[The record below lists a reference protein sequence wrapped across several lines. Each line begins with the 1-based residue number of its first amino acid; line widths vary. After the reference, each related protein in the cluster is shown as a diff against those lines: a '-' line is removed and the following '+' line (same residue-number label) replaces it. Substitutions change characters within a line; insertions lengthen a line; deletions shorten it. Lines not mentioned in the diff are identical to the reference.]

1 LILYTLYPMVL
12 IPAEV
17 YNEVVIA
24 GAGRPGATAVAKADW
39 IRVSAVQDTEGL
51 AQAISRTGLGAGE
64 VSAVL
69 LAKELTADLI
79 LMDEWK
85 GRKLAIEEGLAV
97 AGCVAILEELY
108 RRGHVEDLRRIYQDL
123 LLQKIRVDLRT
134 LQASLKQFGLASL

>member
-1 LILYTLYPMVL
+1 MVH

-24 GAGRPGATAVAKADW
+24 GAGMPGAAAVAEAGW
-39 IRVSAVQDTEGL
+39 IRVSEYQDIEGL

-79 LMDEWK
+79 K
-85 GRKLAIEEGLAV
+85 
-97 AGCVAILEELY
+97 
-108 RRGHVEDLRRIYQDL
+108 
-123 LLQKIRVDLRT
+123 RT
-134 LQASLKQFGLASL
+134 TG